1 MLSRGRGWKFK
12 DGRSSLAL
20 SRTDCGISNRQGK
33 IPQWSNEEGREL
45 KGKTDLSLNILSQAT
60 YQTLCQMAFHKFY
73 LLKHKFVLL
82 LVPSLH

>member
-45 KGKTDLSLNILSQAT
+45 KGKTDLSPT